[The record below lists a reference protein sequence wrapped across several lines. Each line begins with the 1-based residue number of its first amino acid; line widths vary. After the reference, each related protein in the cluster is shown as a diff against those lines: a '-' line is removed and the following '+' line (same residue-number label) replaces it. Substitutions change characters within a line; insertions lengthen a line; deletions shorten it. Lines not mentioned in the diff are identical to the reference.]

1 MATDIDDLSTLESD
15 RLDAAQAAVQNARD
29 RLGDLREQHHE
40 TERQVEELTETVD
53 TLRLDVASG
62 EATEEELTE
71 AKADLKE
78 AKARREELAEEI
90 EEQEASV
97 PRLEE
102 RVKSVREELAGDLA
116 EEYSEAAQSIL
127 KQKAKAMKQLATALD
142 KAEAFQQKAQENGLR
157 KDERL
162 VKVNGAVRAAGG
174 NRVQAE
180 SLRFRA
186 EKIQDRK
193 IE

>member
-15 RLDAAQAAVQNARD
+15 RLDAAQAAVSKARD
-29 RLGDLREQHHE
+29 RLQDLRTQHEEAEQE
-40 TERQVEELTETVD
+40 IERLTEEVD

-78 AKARREELAEEI
+78 AKARREELVEEI
-90 EEQEASV
+90 EEQEATV

-116 EEYSEAAQSIL
+116 EEYSSAAQAIL

-174 NRVQAE
+174 NRVQAQ

>member
-15 RLDAAQAAVQNARD
+15 RLDAAQAAVQTARE
-29 RLGDLREQHHE
+29 RLGDLRTQYEEAEQE
-40 TERQVEELTETVD
+40 IERLTEQVD

-90 EEQEASV
+90 EEQEATV

-102 RVKSVREELAGDLA
+102 RVKSVREELAVDLA
-116 EEYSEAAQSIL
+116 EEYSSAAQAIL

-180 SLRFRA
+180 SLRYRA

>member
-15 RLDAAQAAVQNARD
+15 RLDAAQAAVSKARD
-29 RLGDLREQHHE
+29 RLQDLRTQHEEAEQE
-40 TERQVEELTETVD
+40 IERLTEEVD

-71 AKADLKE
+71 AKNDLKE

-90 EEQEASV
+90 EEQEATV

-142 KAEAFQQKAQENGLR
+142 KAEAFQQKAQSVGLAR
-157 KDERL
+157 DERL

-174 NRVQAE
+174 NRVQAD

>member
-15 RLDAAQAAVQNARD
+15 RLDAAQAAVQTARE
-29 RLGDLREQHHE
+29 RLGDLRTQHEEAEQE
-40 TERQVEELTETVD
+40 IERLTDTVD

-71 AKADLKE
+71 AKTDLKE

-90 EEQEASV
+90 EEQEATV

-116 EEYSEAAQSIL
+116 EEYSEAAQDIL

-162 VKVNGAVRAAGG
+162 VKVNSAVRADGG
-174 NRVQAE
+174 HRVQAD

>member
-15 RLDAAQAAVQNARD
+15 RLDAAQAAVSKARD
-29 RLGDLREQHHE
+29 RLQDLRTQHEEAEQE
-40 TERQVEELTETVD
+40 IERLTEEVD

-71 AKADLKE
+71 AKSDLKE

-90 EEQEASV
+90 EEQEATV

-116 EEYSEAAQSIL
+116 EEYSSAAQAIL

-174 NRVQAE
+174 NRVQAD